1 MRLQLLSEGYLC
13 CHLKT
18 ENIVFILKSNYFLKK
33 FTSQKKKK
41 KSLHPSEDYLSL
53 QSHSLQLQYH
63 FMALALVKMKSESF
77 YCDTSQFSSEML

>member
-41 KSLHPSEDYLSL
+41 KVYIPVKIIFHSKVILSSYNIIL
-53 QSHSLQLQYH
+53 WLL
-63 FMALALVKMKSESF
+63 LW
-77 YCDTSQFSSEML
+77 